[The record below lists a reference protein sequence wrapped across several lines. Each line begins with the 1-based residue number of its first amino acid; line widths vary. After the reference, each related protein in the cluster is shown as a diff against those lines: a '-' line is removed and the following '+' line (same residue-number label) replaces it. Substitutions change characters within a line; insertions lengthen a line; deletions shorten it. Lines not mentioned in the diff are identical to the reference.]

1 MKHLKYILASLTTII
16 SMLAEAQGNITGRV
30 IDEQSQPIPFVNVVL
45 LNRADSAFIMGTV
58 TKDDGTFTIE
68 TDRYDRLLKVSSLG
82 YQPEYIQAR
91 RGNVGDIQLLPD
103 SQTLGEVVV
112 KGHVPSYRMTTEGIQ
127 TNVENT
133 VLSKLGT
140 GEDVLAHVPGIT
152 KKDDAFEVFGKGA
165 PLIYINGRLM
175 RDASE
180 LDQLK
185 SENIKSVARHY
196 NLALGQSL

>member
-1 MKHLKYILASLTTII
+1 
-16 SMLAEAQGNITGRV
+16 MLAEAQGNITGRV
-30 IDEQSQPIPFVNVVL
+30 IDEQSQPIPFVKVVL

-58 TKDDGTFTIE
+58 T
-68 TDRYDRLLKVSSLG
+68 
-82 YQPEYIQAR
+82 
-91 RGNVGDIQLLPD
+91 
-103 SQTLGEVVV
+103 
-112 KGHVPSYRMTTEGIQ
+112 
-127 TNVENT
+127 
-133 VLSKLGT
+133 
-140 GEDVLAHVPGIT
+140 
-152 KKDDAFEVFGKGA
+152 KDDAFEVFGKGA

>member
-1 MKHLKYILASLTTII
+1 
-16 SMLAEAQGNITGRV
+16 
-30 IDEQSQPIPFVNVVL
+30 
-45 LNRADSAFIMGTV
+45 
-58 TKDDGTFTIE
+58 
-68 TDRYDRLLKVSSLG
+68 
-82 YQPEYIQAR
+82 
-91 RGNVGDIQLLPD
+91 
-103 SQTLGEVVV
+103 
-112 KGHVPSYRMTTEGIQ
+112 MTTEGIQ